1 MINYCILDEALKFYM
16 EEYKIK
22 DKYNYRVD
30 NIISEGKNINIVIEL
45 IEKKELKIR
54 TINFVFPKD
63 MKQDFDSMI
72 YAIRQISREI
82 ILDKLLS

>member
-1 MINYCILDEALKFYM
+1 MINYRSLDEALKFYM
-16 EEYKIK
+16 QEYKIE

-45 IEKKELKIR
+45 IEKKELNIR
-54 TINFVFPKD
+54 TINFVIPKN
-63 MKQDFDSMI
+63 MKEDFDSMI
-72 YAIRQISREI
+72 YAIRQINREI